1 MRIRLRRFR
10 KVKFVMKYLASML
23 TFGLFFV
30 SCGGKTAN
38 QKQDTPKEPKV
49 FPLKLA
55 YCQIPRANVPAR
67 LANDY
72 IWLIQDAEDKASVV
86 AVERGED
93 TSKKSDRFVIQR
105 LKLESSATKLTTY
118 VTGESFGITP
128 NSGAMALNS
137 DTVPISVDLASNSG
151 KLNEFDEYEYSGNLD
166 CWQFTG
172 RMPY

>member
-1 MRIRLRRFR
+1 
-10 KVKFVMKYLASML
+10 MKYLACML

-30 SCGGKTAN
+30 SCGGTTSNKT
-38 QKQDTPKEPKV
+38 QDPAKEPKA

-55 YCQIPRANVPAR
+55 YCQIPKANVPTR

-93 TSKKSDRFVIQR
+93 SSKRSDRFVIQR
-105 LKLESSATKLTTY
+105 LKLESSATNLTTY
-118 VTGESFGITP
+118 VTGESFGITL
-128 NSGAMALNS
+128 NRGAMALNNDS
-137 DTVPISVDLASNSG
+137 VPMSVDLASNSG
-151 KLNEFDEYEYSGNLD
+151 KLNELDEYEYSGNLD
-166 CWQFTG
+166 CWKFTG